1 MNSVSDGSPLSS
13 CVGRFPR
20 PNNKD
25 NNNNNSNYMKKYS
38 KLIIAAIIALIFI
51 GTFVFLWQ
59 KSQPKETVYSEF
71 TPKLDS
77 IQKTTI
83 ITGKI
88 EPRNEVNVKPQISG
102 IITELF
108 KEPGQY
114 VNAGD
119 IIAKVKVIP
128 DMGSLSNAEARVR
141 LADINLQQ
149 AQVNY
154 NREENLYNQK
164 LVSAD
169 EFDKIKQALQ
179 QAKEEKNAAVD
190 ALQVVRDGVSKS
202 NASASSTLVRST
214 ISGVILDIPVK
225 VGNSV
230 ILSNTFNDG
239 TTIASVANMNDLIF
253 RGNIDETEVG
263 QLVGGMPMKITIG
276 ALQDLNF
283 DATLE
288 YISPKAVES
297 NGANQFEIKAAVKL
311 SELSGKP
318 GVSGNA
324 LRSGY
329 SANAEIV
336 LNRADNVL
344 TIPESAIEFSGD
356 STFVYV
362 IVGSSDKKSYDRRQV
377 VTGLSDG
384 VNIEIKKG
392 ISIKDKVRGP
402 EIIAEDEEK

>member
-1 MNSVSDGSPLSS
+1 
-13 CVGRFPR
+13 
-20 PNNKD
+20 
-25 NNNNNSNYMKKYS
+25 MKKYS

-59 KSQPKETVYSEF
+59 KSQPKEVVYNEF

-102 IITELF
+102 IISELY
-108 KEPGQY
+108 KEPGDR

-119 IIAKVKVIP
+119 VIAKVKVIP
-128 DMGSLSNAEARVR
+128 DMGQLSSAEMRVR
-141 LADINLQQ
+141 LSEINLKQ
-149 AQVNY
+149 AQVDFQ
-154 NREENLYNQK
+154 REENLYNQK

-169 EFDKIKQALQ
+169 EYDKSKQALD
-179 QAKEEKNAAVD
+179 QAKHEKVAAED

-202 NASASSTLVRST
+202 NASASSTLIRST
-214 ISGVILDIPVK
+214 ISGIILDIPVK

-239 TTIASVANMNDLIF
+239 TTIATVANMNDLIF

-263 QLVGGMPMKITIG
+263 QLVYGMNMKITIG
-276 ALQDLNF
+276 ALQDLSF
-283 DATLE
+283 DAALE

-311 SELSGKP
+311 SEGSKIR
-318 GVSGNA
+318 A
-324 LRSGY
+324 GY
-329 SANAEIV
+329 SANAEIILASAPKV
-336 LNRADNVL
+336 LS
-344 TIPESAIEFSGD
+344 IPESAIEFSGD
-356 STFVYV
+356 TTFVYV
-362 IVGSSDKKSYDRRQV
+362 VKGEGKNKTYERKQV
-377 VTGLSDG
+377 ETGLSDG

-392 ISIKDKVRGP
+392 ITDKDKVRGP
-402 EIIAEDEEK
+402 EIVTDDKD